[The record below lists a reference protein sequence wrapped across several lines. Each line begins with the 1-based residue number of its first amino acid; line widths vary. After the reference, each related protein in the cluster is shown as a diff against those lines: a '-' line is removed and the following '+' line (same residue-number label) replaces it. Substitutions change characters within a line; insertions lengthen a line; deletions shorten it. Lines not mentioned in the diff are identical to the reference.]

1 MKLQMPMFIVIMVI
15 CMLYAIRGSGR
26 KDKRQCVII
35 ITIILTFF
43 SGFRTWWM
51 GDLIKYYTQYV
62 ACNGENWKEVITS
75 GSENFGLRFFFHYA
89 GALGISYDNCILI
102 ISAFVA
108 ASLGVLVYRYSPSPF
123 WSYTMYIAMGFY
135 LFTYSGLKQTVA
147 MGFLIFASMAMFER
161 KYWKYLV
168 FVVIG
173 GLFHAP
179 AFIFLAAYPFCRQK
193 LNYRYILVLI
203 ALVAAIA
210 LFRTQI
216 VNFMNEIYYD
226 EADSFSD
233 TNEVGGRFIVMVLIM
248 LMGVILRPLHK
259 WDRIYLQVFNL
270 MVLAA
275 ALQTMSVF
283 GNVFTRLADYYY
295 QFIVLYMPMIL
306 QTGRSQAREMPQHRA
321 EIRYWHPNNYL
332 LLGIAIVA
340 FSFWFYGNQIEG
352 AYLILKDYVF
362 RWEIDPY
369 ALYGH

>member
-1 MKLQMPMFIVIMVI
+1 MKLQMPFFIVVMAI

-26 KDKRQCVII
+26 KDKRRCVII
-35 ITIILTFF
+35 ITVMLTLF
-43 SGFRTWWM
+43 SGLRSWWM
-51 GDLIKYYTQYV
+51 GDLIKYYTQYL
-62 ACNGENWKEVITS
+62 ACNGENWKEAITS
-75 GSENFGLRFFFHYA
+75 GSGNFGLRFFFRFA

-102 ISAFVA
+102 IAAFVA
-108 ASLGVLVYRYSPSPF
+108 VSLGVLVYRYSPSPF

-135 LFTYSGLKQTVA
+135 MFTYSGLKQAVA
-147 MGFLIFASMAMFER
+147 MGFLIFAAMAMFER
-161 KYWKYLV
+161 KFWKYLV
-168 FVVIG
+168 YVAIG
-173 GLFHAP
+173 GLFHMP

-203 ALVAAIA
+203 TLVAVIA

-233 TNEVGGRFIVMVLIM
+233 TTEVGGRFIVMVLIM
-248 LMGVILRPLHK
+248 FMGVILRPLHK

-283 GNVFTRLADYYY
+283 GNVFSRLADYYY
-295 QFIVLYMPMIL
+295 QFVVLYMPMIL

-332 LLGIAIVA
+332 LLGIAIVV
-340 FSFWFYGNQIEG
+340 FSFWFHGSQIDA
-352 AYLILKDYVF
+352 AYLILQDFVF